1 MLEEDV
7 AFLLEDLGSSLTLTR
22 KAAGVYTPSTGLMA
36 TTTPTT
42 HTIRGVFIDYRTE
55 NVDGTVIRAGDRL
68 LLVSATG
75 SEVAPIM
82 DDVVEGLRVVSPRA
96 FAPNGVA
103 VAWACQMRK

>member
-1 MLEEDV
+1 M
-7 AFLLEDLGSSLTLTR
+7 
-22 KAAGVYTPSTGLMA
+22 
-36 TTTPTT
+36 
-42 HTIRGVFIDYRTE
+42 
-55 NVDGTVIRAGDRL
+55 

-82 DDVVEGLRVVSPRA
+82 DDVVDGLRVISPRA